1 MKNRIYLKSTLRQP
15 LRSILLL
22 LLIGLLSAA
31 FTVRVVEYVLIQRET
46 GRLETI
52 TAPLE
57 PFRARIQRNTM
68 MWQAPTSL
76 PRVNMWGWRIA
87 AGVARVFCRECT
99 TETPTEK

>member
-46 GRLETI
+46 GR
-52 TAPLE
+52 
-57 PFRARIQRNTM
+57 
-68 MWQAPTSL
+68 
-76 PRVNMWGWRIA
+76 
-87 AGVARVFCRECT
+87 
-99 TETPTEK
+99 

>member
-46 GRLETI
+46 GRLGDYY
-52 TAPLE
+52 
-57 PFRARIQRNTM
+57 RAIGTLQSANSEANKTRYD
-68 MWQAPTSL
+68 WQIHIHIDQSDS
-76 PRVNMWGWRIA
+76 V
-87 AGVARVFCRECT
+87 
-99 TETPTEK
+99 

>member
-46 GRLETI
+46 GRLGDYY
-52 TAPLE
+52 
-57 PFRARIQRNTM
+57 RAIGTLQSAN
-68 MWQAPTSL
+68 SEEY
-76 PRVNMWGWRIA
+76 NDMWGWRIA